1 MKKDTKI
8 DRLFLKD
15 GKPFITSS
23 NTQFELGVN
32 KTNPKFK
39 LEDSYI
45 VSGEDLIKMLPKLSK
60 DITLCEIS
68 TNNGTKM
75 YRFSSE
81 SELAELKE
89 LLKKKYD
96 DKDKD
101 LMIGY
106 QMSRQEYENGMMQRI
121 KCYESNIKEY
131 QKKIKYLEDKI
142 DEHNYYC
149 MFSFNHIK
157 VNYRDI
163 K

>member
-1 MKKDTKI
+1 MKEDI
-8 DRLFLKD
+8 IMDRLFLKD

-39 LEDSYI
+39 LEDNYI
-45 VSGEDLIKMLPKLSK
+45 ISGEDLIKMLPKLSK

-96 DKDKD
+96 DKDES
-101 LMIGY
+101 LMHTY
-106 QMSRQEYENGMMQRI
+106 QRFREEYERSIIQ
-121 KCYESNIKEY
+121 NINHYKSEIEEY

-142 DEHNYYC
+142 KDHNYYC
-149 MFSFNHIK
+149 IFDFNKIK